1 MNIYITEPLKYMLKQ
16 ANGMVYKLFIN
27 KAVKKKNRLLINRK
41 KKYEDSKMNVI
52 TQAKFICQH
61 VNTRISQ

>member
-1 MNIYITEPLKYMLKQ
+1 
-16 ANGMVYKLFIN
+16 MVYKVYIN
-27 KAVKKKNRLLINRK
+27 KAVKKKNKTKQKKKRKTDCSSTGK
-41 KKYEDSKMNVI
+41 KKYEDSKMNVT

>member
-41 KKYEDSKMNVI
+41 KNMK
-52 TQAKFICQH
+52 TL
-61 VNTRISQ
+61 R